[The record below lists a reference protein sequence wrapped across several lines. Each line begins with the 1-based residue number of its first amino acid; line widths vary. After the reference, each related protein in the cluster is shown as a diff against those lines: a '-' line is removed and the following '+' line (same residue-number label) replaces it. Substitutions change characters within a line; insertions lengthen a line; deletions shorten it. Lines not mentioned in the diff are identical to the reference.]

1 MYENVIFDQE
11 YISLAVEENLVF
23 IKTKRLGFDINKFKE
38 INEQLPRL
46 KITQFIGLKAALEHG
61 LNTFVHI
68 GEYKDVVDII
78 ISKDRFEA
86 SAVFYVVQSEIDK
99 YSQSELMNIIQKKA
113 EEYHIEYGLDV
124 INLVSEIKSGVPF
137 LIARG
142 LKPVPGKDAVIK
154 LYELEDVKPEVIG
167 DGKVNYYELNL
178 INKVN
183 AGDWLGERIEP
194 TMGTPG
200 RTVFGEIVNSLPGKQ
215 ERLIY
220 DRKTI
225 LESLDEINGIT
236 TLTAKRMGAVVY
248 ENGVLTVSNYLEI
261 TGKVSFDT
269 GNIDFDGYVDVK
281 DSVDDNFSVA
291 ANHDIQILGDL
302 GVGAV
307 DFIESREGNIYIRG
321 GIAGNE
327 KAEIICNGDLI
338 TKFAADCKI
347 ICNGSVYISSY
358 AINCDIRAKQ
368 VVLDSLNSKIIGG
381 NIVADI
387 RVVAGE
393 LGSKA
398 EVLTKIKILGFDRQS
413 MRDEYDGLGLTI
425 EKLKQMAQLY
435 KQKISI
441 YQMKEHHTLEPNEVV
456 ELTKLET
463 EYERCQKS
471 LKVYTQR
478 KKDYIGFLHAKGEGE
493 VKALKYIYPNV
504 AIGIREDEYINKS
517 FIKMGQVFYVKDD
530 AIIRE

>member
-1 MYENVIFDQE
+1 MYETIIFE
-11 YISLAVEENLVF
+11 HEFFCLAVEEKSVF
-23 IKTKRLGFDINKFKE
+23 IKTKKSGFDINAFKDV
-38 INEQLPRL
+38 NTQCPRL
-46 KITQFIGLKAALEHG
+46 KVTQFVALKAALENG
-61 LNTFVHI
+61 LNTFIHI
-68 GEYKDVVDII
+68 GDYKEII
-78 ISKDRFEA
+78 EINVSKDRFEA
-86 SAVFYVVQSEIDK
+86 LAVINLPQDEIDNFDQAGMMNLLRK
-99 YSQSELMNIIQKKA
+99 KSEEL
-113 EEYHIEYGLDV
+113 HIEYGLDV
-124 INLVSEIKSGVPF
+124 INLVSDIKSTVPF
-137 LIARG
+137 VIAKG
-142 LKPVPGKDAVIK
+142 LRPVAGEDALIK
-154 LYELEDVKPEVIG
+154 LYELDEVRPEEIA
-167 DGKVNYYELNL
+167 DGKINYYELNL

-183 AGDWLGERIEP
+183 AGEWLGERIEP

-200 RTVFGEIVNSLPGKQ
+200 RTVFGEIVNAQPGRQ

-225 LESLDEINGIT
+225 VETLDEALGVT

-291 ANHDIQILGDL
+291 ANQDIQILGEL

-307 DFIESREGNIYIRG
+307 DTIESREGSIYIRG

-327 KAEIICNGDLI
+327 KAEINCNGDLI
-338 TKFAADCKI
+338 TKFAADCTI
-347 ICNGSVYISSY
+347 NCNGSVYISSY
-358 AINCDIRAKQ
+358 AINCQIRAKQ
-368 VVLDSLNSKIIGG
+368 VVLESMNSKIIGG

-387 RVVAGE
+387 RVMAGE
-393 LGSKA
+393 IGSKA
-398 EVLTKIKILGFDRQS
+398 EVPTKITVIGFDRQS
-413 MRDEYDGLGLTI
+413 MRDEYDSLGLTI

-441 YQMKEHHTLEPNEVV
+441 YQMKEQSSLEANEIK
-456 ELTKLET
+456 ELTKLEA

-478 KKDYIGFLHAKGEGE
+478 KKDYVSYLHTKGEGE
-493 VKALKYIYPNV
+493 VKASKYVHPNV
-504 AIGIREDEYINKS
+504 QISMRENDFYNRTPL
-517 FIKMGQVFYVKDD
+517 KMGQVFYLKEDM
-530 AIIRE
+530 IIRE

>member
-1 MYENVIFDQE
+1 MYENVILDQE
-11 YISLAVEENLVF
+11 YLTLAVEENMVF
-23 IKTKRLGFDINKFKE
+23 IKTKKLGYDINKFKE
-38 INEQLPRL
+38 INEQFPRL

-68 GEYKDVVDII
+68 GEYKDIIDIVV
-78 ISKDRFEA
+78 SKDRFEA
-86 SAVFYVVQSEIDK
+86 SAVFYLAQSDIDR
-99 YSQSELMNIIQKKA
+99 YNQSDLMNLIRKKA
-113 EEYHIEYGLDV
+113 EEQQIEYGLDV
-124 INLVSEIKSGVPF
+124 INLVSNIKSGVPF
-137 LIARG
+137 VIARG
-142 LKPVPGKDAVIK
+142 LMPVQGKDAIVK
-154 LYELEDVKPEVIG
+154 LYELDEVKPEEVG

-194 TMGTPG
+194 TLGTPG
-200 RTVFGEIVNSLPGKQ
+200 RTVYGEIVSSLPGKQ

-225 LESLDEINGIT
+225 METLDEAKGIT

-347 ICNGSVYISSY
+347 TCNGSVYISSY
-358 AINCDIRAKQ
+358 AINCNIRAKQ

-393 LGSKA
+393 IGSKA
-398 EVLTKIKILGFDRQS
+398 EVLTKIKVLGFDRQS
-413 MRDEYDGLGLTI
+413 MRDEYDGLSLTI

-441 YQMKEHHTLEPNEVV
+441 YQMKDYNTLEPNEIA
-456 ELTKLET
+456 ELTKMEA

-471 LKVYTQR
+471 MKVYTQR
-478 KKDYIGFLHAKGEGE
+478 KKDYIGFLHSKGEGE
-493 VKALKYIYPNV
+493 VKALKHVYPNV
-504 AIGIREDEYINKS
+504 SISMRDDEYGNKN
-517 FIKMGQVFYVKDD
+517 FIKMGQVFYLKDD
-530 AIIRE
+530 EIVRE